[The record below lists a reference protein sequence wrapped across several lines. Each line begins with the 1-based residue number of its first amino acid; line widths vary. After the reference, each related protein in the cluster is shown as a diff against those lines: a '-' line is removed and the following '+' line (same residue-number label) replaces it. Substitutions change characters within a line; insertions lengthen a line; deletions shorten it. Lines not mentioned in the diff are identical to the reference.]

1 MRTLSQRVREVFGTS
16 CTPTLSLKS
25 RLGGREHVTK
35 QTPNRQFWT
44 FFWSIQ
50 TPTTT
55 SFLRPNSWSSDL
67 VIEKYDLMYHYL

>member
-1 MRTLSQRVREVFGTS
+1 MRALSQRVREVFGTS

-25 RLGGREHVTK
+25 RLGGREDVTK
-35 QTPNRQFWT
+35 QTPNRQFST

-50 TPTTT
+50 TPT
-55 SFLRPNSWSSDL
+55 SFLRPNSWLSDL